1 MKHIARSFVCG
12 LWGEG
17 CLWWGSLN
25 LTQQVLMRGVSL
37 KINSAKCFVFEL
49 SSLIKEELSR
59 HSSSTERPFCP
70 ELSTLLN
77 QEFIP

>member
-1 MKHIARSFVCG
+1 
-12 LWGEG
+12 
-17 CLWWGSLN
+17 
-25 LTQQVLMRGVSL
+25 MRGVSL
-37 KINSAKCFVFEL
+37 KINSAECFVFEL